1 MEARSHLRYSD
12 ALAREILR
20 RLQAG
25 GVGVIAGEI
34 ADQGIAGL
42 LAAHAADHLQRALA
56 GEVVET
62 RRESRD
68 AEIDIARRGGDRNGL
83 RRIEEFQ
90 LDIEPGIAAIALILL
105 DEHRR
110 GRRQP

>member
-1 MEARSHLRYSD
+1 MKARSHLRYRD
-12 ALAREILR
+12 ALAREILW

-34 ADQGIAGL
+34 ADQRIAGL
-42 LAAHAADHLQRALA
+42 LAAHATDHFQRTLA
-56 GEVVET
+56 GEIVET

-68 AEIDIARRGGDRNGL
+68 PEIDIARGGGNRNGL

-90 LDIEPGIAAIALILL
+90 LDIEPGGAKVT
-105 DEHRR
+105 
-110 GRRQP
+110 